1 MPINATINTG
11 MKFVQSLSGKDVSF
25 CISNYFHST
34 TNEKKTTDRNEI
46 LQLN

>member
-11 MKFVQSLSGKDVSF
+11 MKFVQSLSGKDVSL
-25 CISNYFHST
+25 CLSNYFHNT
-34 TNEKKTTDRNEI
+34 TNEKKTDRNEI